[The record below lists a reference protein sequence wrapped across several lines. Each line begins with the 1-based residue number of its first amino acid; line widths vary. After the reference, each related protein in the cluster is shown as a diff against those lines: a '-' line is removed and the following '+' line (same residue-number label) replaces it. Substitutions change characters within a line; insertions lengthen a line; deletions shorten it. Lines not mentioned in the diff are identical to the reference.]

1 MDCSTP
7 GFPVLYHLL
16 ELAKTHV
23 HWISNDIQPSHPLI
37 IPFTSFLQPFPTSG
51 SFQVS
56 WLFTSSGQS
65 TGAST
70 SASVL
75 SVNIQDGFP
84 LVLTGLISLQSKGL
98 SVKSLLQ
105 QHSLKA
111 SVLRH
116 SAFFMAQLSHSY
128 MTTGKTIAWTIWTF
142 VGKVISLLF
151 NMLSRLVI
159 TFLPRSK
166 CLLISWLQ
174 LPSLEIFFFSWPDP
188 TNKISHCFHLFA
200 MKWWDWMPWS

>member
-111 SVLRH
+111 SVLWH

-128 MTTGKTIAWTIWTF
+128 MTTGKTIALTRQTF
-142 VGKVISLLF
+142 VGKVMSLLF
-151 NMLSRLVI
+151 NMLLEKEMATHSNTL
-159 TFLPRSK
+159 SWK
-166 CLLISWLQ
+166 ISWTEEPGRLQ
-174 LPSLEIFFFSWPDP
+174 SMGLQRVGHEWMIFLFLFF
-188 TNKISHCFHLFA
+188 LG
-200 MKWWDWMPWS
+200 WS